1 MKRQQNVSAAGT
13 NKSLDSILERIEKR
27 RLFDINAT
35 HRQYALY
42 KEMMDNDPTPEMI
55 DQFCKKY
62 HMIKHKFINGYKELV
77 VMSEDEAIDYVNE
90 KYRRCASS
98 AKYGYVKRIVNK
110 DNQKGVYNRGNGCG
124 YCTSIRVPSLKRN
137 NAVWKRFYDMF
148 PEMKGRE
155 KYNGAK
161 LKKI

>member
-1 MKRQQNVSAAGT
+1 M
-13 NKSLDSILERIEKR
+13 
-27 RLFDINAT
+27 FDINAT
-35 HRQYALY
+35 HRQYALH

-55 DQFCKKY
+55 DQFFKWNP
-62 HMIKHKFINGYKELV
+62 MVLHKFINGYKELV

-90 KYRRCASS
+90 RYRRCASS

-124 YCTSIRVPSLKRN
+124 YCTSIRVPSLKRS
-137 NAVWKRFYDMF
+137 NAVWKRFYEMF
-148 PEMKGRE
+148 PDMKGR
-155 KYNGAK
+155 KRYNGAK